1 MPSAMPMSY
10 ETGRVEVVTSV
21 QGRRRWTL
29 AEKMKLVEEANQPG
43 GSISYVSRKYD
54 ISASQ
59 LFR

>member
-29 AEKMKLVEEANQPG
+29 AEKVQLVEEANQPG

-59 LFR
+59 LFH